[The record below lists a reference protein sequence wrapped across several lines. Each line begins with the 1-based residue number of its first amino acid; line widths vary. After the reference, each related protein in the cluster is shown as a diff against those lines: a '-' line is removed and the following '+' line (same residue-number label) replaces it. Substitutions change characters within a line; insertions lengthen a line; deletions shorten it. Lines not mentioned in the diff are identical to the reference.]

1 MRTALPER
9 TAPDE
14 AVARP
19 SRRHRRRFHVERI
32 ASPLM
37 LAPTL
42 IIVGIFVYVFILL
55 TGYISVSNW
64 SSQKIDLSVSN
75 PLFQTYG
82 DMVGMPSFQA
92 SFRNTVLF
100 TLFFLILA
108 VGGGL
113 GLAILLHRSF
123 ATRKEVRGRTVFRS
137 LFMFPYALSFVVT
150 GVVWRWLFNPETGV
164 NVLFDIFGINRVLDA
179 VGVGPI
185 KPGWLTD
192 PTVVGS
198 VNGAIATVFPDAA
211 KLQTQFGIPLALIPV
226 VIAAAWQLSGFA
238 MTMYLA
244 GLAAIPDDV
253 VEAAAVDGATAS
265 QTYRR
270 VVIPMLTPVT
280 ISILVILGYTS
291 LKIFD
296 LVYVMSGVGPGF
308 ATSVMG
314 IFVFEQ
320 TFKAGHYNLGAAA
333 SIVMLVMVSLLVV
346 PYLVRNMRNLS

>member
-1 MRTALPER
+1 MATARLER
-9 TAPDE
+9 TPADV
-14 AVARP
+14 AVARTN
-19 SRRHRRRFHVERI
+19 RRPHKRFHFERL

-42 IIVGIFVYVFILL
+42 ITVGIFVYVFILL
-55 TGYISVSNW
+55 SGFISVTNW
-64 SSQKIDLSVSN
+64 GSQKIDLSVAN
-75 PLFQTYG
+75 PLFKTYG
-82 DMVGMPSFQA
+82 DMVGAPSFQA

-100 TLFFLILA
+100 TVFFLILA

-164 NVLFDIFGINRVLDA
+164 NVLFDMFGVNTVLKA
-179 VGVGPI
+179 AGIGPLH
-185 KPGWLTD
+185 PGWLTD

-211 KLQTQFGIPLALIPV
+211 KLQIQFGIPLALIPV
-226 VIAAAWQLSGFA
+226 VIAAAWQLAGFA

-253 VEAAAVDGATAS
+253 VEAAAVDGASAS

-280 ISILVILGYTS
+280 ISSLVILGYTS

-296 LVYVMSGVGPGF
+296 LVYVMAGVGPGF
-308 ATSVMG
+308 ATEVMG

-333 SIVMLVMVSLLVV
+333 SMVMLVMVSLLVV